1 MRVDVFSD
9 VSFISDFFGGISE
22 LESNEKWMD
31 LGNEN
36 RYVMRVKEGRVIP

>member
-1 MRVDVFSD
+1 M
-9 VSFISDFFGGISE
+9 FFQMFHLFLIFLGISE